1 MFKRLIPLLLA
12 AALASPGLAAAQ
24 QTVTVPAHAVQVPVP
39 SIIPPLIT
47 LTGGGQ
53 TFQIQPPLIAGKT
66 ITYQEPAYTITVS
79 STGGGTTTP
88 PPAACT
94 TGAWCL
100 KSVSVAPT
108 SIAAGGTVTVNAS
121 VISTA
126 TVANQTIDVE
136 VQDPTGN
143 KVCQNWQIGVN
154 FTANAAAAATALSCV
169 IPAGGPGGTYTV
181 FVGTFAPSPANSLL
195 WEAKPAMSFKV
206 TAASTTTPPPP
217 SPTTGPLNTP
227 AALLQYLVG
236 LKGQTKHVLIG
247 QFGNHYDAN
256 NFLDNWTPLSPTPA
270 ILGMWLDVPWAVPD
284 AQQIAAANVH
294 LAKGGIVQVSL
305 ASGVTNGLASL
316 DATTPIGSQVLNWK
330 NMATPGT
337 PDYNAWVSYLQ
348 SYVAPALKQFNGP
361 VLFRPFVE
369 CNGNWEGAYY
379 TTDTASFIKVWQIMV
394 ATLKAAGATNVL
406 YEYNINAGVGGY
418 NDRYAGAAFVD
429 VVSEDAYPPGAN
441 DAAYAAIATLGK
453 PVIIAETGADINASS
468 FPVNTFDN
476 YSILKT
482 VVASYPSAVAI
493 MYWCQNLGLLL
504 QQGGANPLSNSPPTL
519 TDPASITLAGLP
531 H

>member
-1 MFKRLIPLLLA
+1 MARIRFLALLA
-12 AALASPGLAAAQ
+12 LSLTAFAALAAPQTFNVPTPAKSVPVPASSVMDPAA
-24 QTVTVPAHAVQVPVP
+24 TVPVSVTVPSGCTATQTGSAIAV
-39 SIIPPLIT
+39 
-47 LTGGGQ
+47 
-53 TFQIQPPLIAGKT
+53 AC
-66 ITYQEPAYTITVS
+66 S
-79 STGGGTTTP
+79 SGPTP
-88 PPAACT
+88 PPAGCT
-94 TGAWCL
+94 AAFCL
-100 KSVSVAPT
+100 TSVKVSAATV
-108 SIAAGGTVTVNAS
+108 AAGGSVTVNAS
-121 VISTA
+121 VTA
-126 TVANQTIDVE
+126 AATAANQTIDVE
-136 VQDPTGN
+136 VLDPSGN
-143 KVCQNWQIGVN
+143 KLPACQNWQTGVS
-154 FTANAAAAATALSCV
+154 FTAQQAVAAPALTCA
-169 IPAGGPGGTYTV
+169 IPARSPAGTYGV
-181 FVGTFAPSPANSLL
+181 FVGTFSPAPANALL
-195 WEAKPAMSFKV
+195 WQAKPAANFAV
-206 TAASTTTPPPP
+206 TGGVTPPPP
-217 SPTTGPLNTP
+217 PTTGPLTTP

-236 LKGQTKHVLIG
+236 LKGQPKHVLIG

-256 NFLDNWTPLSPTPA
+256 NFLDNWTPLSPSPA

-284 AQQIAAANVH
+284 AQQIAAANAH

-316 DATTPIGSQVLNWK
+316 DATTPVGSQVLNWK
-330 NMATPGT
+330 NMATAGT

-441 DAAYAAIATLGK
+441 DEAYAAIATLGK
-453 PVIIAETGADINASS
+453 PVMIAETGADIAASS

-482 VVASYPSAVAI
+482 VVASYPSAVAV
-493 MYWCQNLGLLL
+493 MYWCQQLGLLL
-504 QQGGANPLSNSPPTL
+504 QQGGATPLSNSPPTL
-519 TDPASITLAGLP
+519 ADPAAITLPQLP